1 MKKIV
6 FLLLA
11 FFLSSAGVNA
21 QEAGKPKKQVFA
33 WVKSTMDE
41 IGISKEVQAKIEEFK
56 KQNEVEQKALKESAA
71 FKALSEEEQKKQMG
85 ALLGKRQKT
94 IYDMLTKEQQ
104 AKVDAMREKIKKE
117 TEANGY

>member
-1 MKKIV
+1 MNKIV

-11 FFLSSAGVNA
+11 FFLSSLGAIA
-21 QEAGKPKKQVFA
+21 QEADKPKKQVFA

-56 KQNEVEQKALKESAA
+56 KQNGAEQKALKESDD
-71 FKALSEEEQKKQMG
+71 FKDLSEEEQKKKMG
-85 ALLGKRQKT
+85 DLLKKRQKT

-117 TEANGY
+117 NEANGF

>member
-1 MKKIV
+1 MKK
-6 FLLLA
+6 LLFA
-11 FFLSSAGVNA
+11 FFCIMLLSTNVNA
-21 QEAGKPKKQVFA
+21 QDGPKPKKQVFA

-41 IGISKEVQAKIEEFK
+41 VGISKEVQAKIEEFK
-56 KQNEVEQKALKESAA
+56 KQNEAEQKALKESDA
-71 FKALSEEEQKKQMG
+71 FKALSEDEQKKQMG

-117 TEANGY
+117 NEANGY